1 VSSPNSAVA
10 GWNTVAPVVQ
20 RFVAVAAFVPRR
32 LRELGPE
39 GRRLYDYNQFLA
51 SFHTD
56 YFPFIP
62 LKLASHAAL
71 RLLEGIDFDWISS
84 KISGF
89 VS

>member
-1 VSSPNSAVA
+1 MSVVSKLGGRRLEHSGTSGPQIRCRCGSR
-10 GWNTVAPVVQ
+10 P
-20 RFVAVAAFVPRR
+20 R

-51 SFHTD
+51 SFHPD